1 MYRIGIISKPSRD
14 LFRVRAELG
23 RNTSFKIEGYT
34 DAPNAV
40 SVLKENSLQGL
51 VVIVEE
57 FTEKSLG
64 LVNKIRQLHSNLP
77 VIFVANKLTE
87 ENQKKALKWPSVIAV
102 HGDTELSDING
113 IMNRMIRGQKVYNR
127 IDKRQKTMQIATVE
141 VQGQEYDRG
150 CILDLASKGAR
161 LRSFKLG
168 YKRGDKL
175 RITIPLSF
183 LRKSYKVEA
192 EVVWSYTEPITNTH
206 PTESSL
212 LGLKFIS
219 VLG

>member
-1 MYRIGIISKPSRD
+1 MYRIGIISKPNRD
-14 LFRVRAELG
+14 LFQVRAELG
-23 RNTSFKIEGYT
+23 KYTSFKIEGYT

-40 SVLKENSLQGL
+40 SVLREKSLNGL

-64 LVNKIRQLHSNLP
+64 LVTKIRQLHANLP
-77 VIFVANKLTE
+77 IVFVANKLSE
-87 ENQKKALKWPSVIAV
+87 DNQKKARKLSAVIAIRSES
-102 HGDTELSDING
+102 ELTDIIG
-113 IMNRMIRGQKVYNR
+113 IMNRMIRGQKVFNR
-127 IDKRQKTMQIATVE
+127 VDKRQKTMQIATVE
-141 VQGQEYDRG
+141 FNGREHDRG
-150 CILDLASKGAR
+150 CILDLASHGAR

-183 LRKSYKVEA
+183 LRKSYRVEA
-192 EVVWSYTEPITNTH
+192 EIVWAYTEPVTNSH